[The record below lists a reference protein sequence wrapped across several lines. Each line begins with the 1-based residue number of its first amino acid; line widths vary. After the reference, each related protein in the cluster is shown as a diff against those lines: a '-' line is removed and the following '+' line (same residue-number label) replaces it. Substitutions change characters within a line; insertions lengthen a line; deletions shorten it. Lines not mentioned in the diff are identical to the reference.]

1 MTGNGKWWNTRVGRQ
16 WWQESWLFSTTLWA
30 LEDWKME
37 GGWMQAAKV
46 SNDPSFSRARPIFHN
61 LPNLPLL
68 HILSNLTS
76 PSHPSP
82 HFPIRSNENILQL
95 IWKAL
100 SFGCNRGSVNPKV
113 LLILPKKESLLHQD
127 AFQLPLS
134 VTEYT
139 ILCEL
144 LLWKPCARIS
154 LFQNQVLH
162 QIKQTLFS
170 KLHPNSPSAS
180 RNICFA

>member
-76 PSHPSP
+76 PSHISP
-82 HFPIRSNENILQL
+82 HFPIRSNKNVLQQ
-95 IWKAL
+95 
-100 SFGCNRGSVNPKV
+100 SYECNRGPVNPNV
-113 LLILPKKESLLHQD
+113 LLMLPKKESLLHQD
-127 AFQLPLS
+127 AFQLHLS
-134 VTEYT
+134 V
-139 ILCEL
+139 
-144 LLWKPCARIS
+144 
-154 LFQNQVLH
+154 
-162 QIKQTLFS
+162 
-170 KLHPNSPSAS
+170 SAS
-180 RNICFA
+180 NRIHYPLCLPLWASSVKTLWSHFIVSKSSVASNQTNSFL

>member
-37 GGWMQAAKV
+37 RGWMQAAKV

-82 HFPIRSNENILQL
+82 HFPIRSNKIILQL

-100 SFGCNRGSVNPKV
+100 SFGCNRGSVASNTS
-113 LLILPKKESLLHQD
+113 KEREPST
-127 AFQLPLS
+127 PRCIS
-134 VTEYT
+134 VTPVGNRIHYPLWASSVKT
-139 ILCEL
+139 LCPHFIVS
-144 LLWKPCARIS
+144 KSSVAS
-154 LFQNQVLH
+154 NQ
-162 QIKQTLFS
+162 T
-170 KLHPNSPSAS
+170 NS
-180 RNICFA
+180 FL

>member
-1 MTGNGKWWNTRVGRQ
+1 
-16 WWQESWLFSTTLWA
+16 
-30 LEDWKME
+30 
-37 GGWMQAAKV
+37 MQAAKV

-82 HFPIRSNENILQL
+82 HFPIRSNEIILLQ
-95 IWKAL
+95 

-144 LLWKPCARIS
+144 LL
-154 LFQNQVLH
+154 
-162 QIKQTLFS
+162 
-170 KLHPNSPSAS
+170 
-180 RNICFA
+180 